1 MLYFK
6 YYYVK
11 TSFNSRCYEYLK
23 RTGNLYN
30 AHRADGPAYI
40 YIAAGVVA
48 RSTNSF
54 YVFDP
59 RKNRRSQPIQRKQN
73 FCFYNNLIVEDY
85 YKFAKLMQ
93 DRYAASFHLPF
104 ANDFI

>member
-23 RTGNLYN
+23 RTGNPYN

-54 YVFDP
+54 YVFEP
-59 RKNRRSQPIQRKQN
+59 RKGQRRQPIQRKQKL
-73 FCFYNNLIVEDY
+73 CFYNNLIVEDY
-85 YKFAKLMQ
+85 NKFAKLMQ
-93 DRYAASFHLPF
+93 FRDAVNFHLPF